1 MKKENLTALRW
12 SSSGKLRQYWVY
24 ILSNV
29 SMTLYTGVTNDVRKR
44 VVEHKLKL
52 VSGFTSRY
60 HFDRLVYFEC
70 FNDPQ
75 SAIAREKQI
84 KGLTRKKKIALVK
97 TMNREWKDLSS
108 GVPDE

>member
-12 SSSGKLRQYWVY
+12 SSSGALQQYWVY

-29 SMTLYTGVTNDVRKR
+29 SMTLYTGVTNDIKKRTAEHKSKR
-44 VVEHKLKL
+44 VP
-52 VSGFTSRY
+52 GFTSRY

-70 FNDPQ
+70 FNDPKT
-75 SAIAREKQI
+75 AIAREKQI

-108 GVPDE
+108 EDTDG